1 MNKVKSL
8 FKARWMSSLIFLLLL
23 FLITGIAEPEFLSYS
38 NIISCFN
45 TATMYTLLAIGIAFV
60 IMTGEIDVSIGSTL
74 GLSAAMTGLIAKQD
88 GSIAVMLL
96 AVVATGAVIG
106 LINGVGVAYFGV
118 PSLIFT
124 LGTNSVVRGMIYILS
139 DGRTVEN
146 FGGSLASYGNL
157 TLFAEIT
164 LYYALAILLVA
175 AAHIVLTKTKK
186 GKYFIAVG
194 DNAGGANLVG
204 ISVTGT
210 KLLAYVL
217 CGVFAGL
224 GGFVFASKYGQ
235 VMTVAGNG
243 YEMTAIAACVLG
255 GISLSGG
262 LGNMVG
268 AAIGAVIMS
277 SISRLLV
284 FIGLPSTYD
293 NTITGIMLIVIVVVD
308 ALTQRRSIEM
318 ARRKRLLSRTAGKRC
333 GRRVPGMNAVKKV
346 FKHWEMFLLVFL
358 ILEFVIFG
366 AVNPKFLRPQSI
378 MNSIVNYISVCIIAL
393 FVTLVMITG
402 GIDIQA
408 ASIIGLTSIIQ
419 GYLWSDLGLNIW
431 TSVLLAIIVA
441 AICGGLSGF
450 FIAYCG
456 VQPMVVTLGGS
467 FLYSGLALLVSGMS
481 ATPAYQGISGF
492 PAKTDDGAFI
502 DYRFLGKGELL
513 GVPMPIVIYLVLI
526 VLCIWLLH
534 RTKYGERLYLI
545 GVNQQAAEYSGI
557 NTRLVI
563 MSTYVLSAVSAA
575 LAGTILTSNV
585 NSAKYNLGSGYT
597 LAIITAVVLGGTLNT
612 GGKGSILGTVLASL
626 IICILR
632 YGLPLCF
639 DVSTQNL
646 DLPVGIILVLVV
658 LGREIAGR
666 GMIAKAI
673 RSFRKS
679 AAAS

>member
-1 MNKVKSL
+1 MK
-8 FKARWMSSLIFLLLL
+8 
-23 FLITGIAEPEFLSYS
+23 
-38 NIISCFN
+38 
-45 TATMYTLLAIGIAFV
+45 
-60 IMTGEIDVSIGSTL
+60 
-74 GLSAAMTGLIAKQD
+74 
-88 GSIAVMLL
+88 
-96 AVVATGAVIG
+96 
-106 LINGVGVAYFGV
+106 
-118 PSLIFT
+118 
-124 LGTNSVVRGMIYILS
+124 
-139 DGRTVEN
+139 
-146 FGGSLASYGNL
+146 
-157 TLFAEIT
+157 
-164 LYYALAILLVA
+164 
-175 AAHIVLTKTKK
+175 
-186 GKYFIAVG
+186 
-194 DNAGGANLVG
+194 
-204 ISVTGT
+204 
-210 KLLAYVL
+210 
-217 CGVFAGL
+217 
-224 GGFVFASKYGQ
+224 
-235 VMTVAGNG
+235 
-243 YEMTAIAACVLG
+243 
-255 GISLSGG
+255 
-262 LGNMVG
+262 
-268 AAIGAVIMS
+268 
-277 SISRLLV
+277 
-284 FIGLPSTYD
+284 
-293 NTITGIMLIVIVVVD
+293 
-308 ALTQRRSIEM
+308 
-318 ARRKRLLSRTAGKRC
+318 
-333 GRRVPGMNAVKKV
+333 AVKKI

-358 ILEFVIFG
+358 VLEFVVFG

-408 ASIIGLTSIIQ
+408 ASIIGLTSIVQ
-419 GYLWSDLGLNIW
+419 GYLWSDLGVNIW
-431 TSVLLAIIVA
+431 AAMIVSIVLA
-441 AICGGLSGF
+441 AVCGGLSGF

-481 ATPAYQGISGF
+481 STPAYQGISGF
-492 PAKTDDGAFI
+492 PSKTEDGAFV

-563 MSTYVLSAVSAA
+563 LSTYVLSAVSAA

-585 NSAKYNLGSGYT
+585 NSAKYNVGSGYT

-646 DLPVGIILVLVV
+646 DLPIGIVLVLVV

-666 GMIAKAI
+666 GRIARAV
-673 RSFRKS
+673 RTLRKS

>member
-1 MNKVKSL
+1 MK
-8 FKARWMSSLIFLLLL
+8 
-23 FLITGIAEPEFLSYS
+23 
-38 NIISCFN
+38 
-45 TATMYTLLAIGIAFV
+45 
-60 IMTGEIDVSIGSTL
+60 
-74 GLSAAMTGLIAKQD
+74 
-88 GSIAVMLL
+88 
-96 AVVATGAVIG
+96 
-106 LINGVGVAYFGV
+106 
-118 PSLIFT
+118 
-124 LGTNSVVRGMIYILS
+124 
-139 DGRTVEN
+139 
-146 FGGSLASYGNL
+146 
-157 TLFAEIT
+157 
-164 LYYALAILLVA
+164 
-175 AAHIVLTKTKK
+175 
-186 GKYFIAVG
+186 
-194 DNAGGANLVG
+194 
-204 ISVTGT
+204 
-210 KLLAYVL
+210 
-217 CGVFAGL
+217 
-224 GGFVFASKYGQ
+224 
-235 VMTVAGNG
+235 
-243 YEMTAIAACVLG
+243 
-255 GISLSGG
+255 
-262 LGNMVG
+262 
-268 AAIGAVIMS
+268 
-277 SISRLLV
+277 
-284 FIGLPSTYD
+284 
-293 NTITGIMLIVIVVVD
+293 
-308 ALTQRRSIEM
+308 
-318 ARRKRLLSRTAGKRC
+318 
-333 GRRVPGMNAVKKV
+333 AVKKI

-358 ILEFVIFG
+358 VLEFVVFG

-419 GYLWSDLGLNIW
+419 GYLWSDLGLMIV
-431 TSVLLAIIVA
+431 SIVLA
-441 AICGGLSGF
+441 AVCGGLSGF

-492 PAKTDDGAFI
+492 PSKAEDGAFV

-563 MSTYVLSAVSAA
+563 LSTYVLSAVSAA

-585 NSAKYNLGSGYT
+585 NSAKYNVGSGYT

-646 DLPVGIILVLVV
+646 DLPIGIVLVLVV

-666 GMIAKAI
+666 GMIARAV
-673 RSFRKS
+673 RTLRKS